1 MAKIYFEK
9 LSGLISQLEIGGEVS
24 VNLEIKHFFNGAA
37 LYANKSICASW
48 SPGGLAFR
56 LSEAEVNELI
66 SAGKAKPL
74 KYFEKGHVKEGYAMF
89 EKPESSKKIR
99 WKIYFLKAIE
109 QVTQT
114 AHNK

>member
-9 LSGLISQLEIGGEVS
+9 LSSLISQLEIGSEVS
-24 VNLEIKHFFNGAA
+24 CKLEIKRFFSGAV

-48 SPGGLAFR
+48 SPGGIAFK

-66 SAGKAKPL
+66 SSGKAKPL
-74 KYFEKGHVKEGYAMF
+74 KYFEKGHVKKGYAMF
-89 EKPESSKKIR
+89 ENPESSKKTR
-99 WKIYFLKAIE
+99 WKRFFLKAIE
-109 QVTQT
+109 QLPRS